1 MESGSTS
8 VHLEGIKD
16 EQAADVE
23 AMARRIWPAAYRDI
37 ISKEQI
43 EFMLGWMYAPET
55 IVRELAEG
63 NVRYFWIVAESANVG
78 FLAAGPF
85 SGDDQAHLHKFY
97 VLPEQHG
104 RGIGSRALKLLTEEL
119 RDFSVRELELRVNRN
134 NSTAIN
140 FYQKGGFRI
149 VEEDKADI
157 GNGYVMDDFIML
169 LSL

>member
-55 IVRELAEG
+55 IVRELAEE
-63 NVRYFWIVAESANVG
+63 NVRYFWIVAESSNVG

-85 SGDDQAHLHKFY
+85 SGDD
-97 VLPEQHG
+97 
-104 RGIGSRALKLLTEEL
+104 
-119 RDFSVRELELRVNRN
+119 
-134 NSTAIN
+134 
-140 FYQKGGFRI
+140 
-149 VEEDKADI
+149 
-157 GNGYVMDDFIML
+157 
-169 LSL
+169 